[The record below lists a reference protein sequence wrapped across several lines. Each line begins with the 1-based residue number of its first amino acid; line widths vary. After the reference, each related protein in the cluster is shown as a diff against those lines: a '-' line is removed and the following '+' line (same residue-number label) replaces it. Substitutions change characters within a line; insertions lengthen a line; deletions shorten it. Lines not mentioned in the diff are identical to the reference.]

1 METTTAAAD
10 EVQEVAAPRA
20 SAALPKRCQLS
31 DERLLCIVECA
42 NAQNYPVLQHKHGKK
57 KKTQEQVLAQMM
69 LKPDLWKPPPSLETT
84 FAWLDKFVSKRKV
97 ETGARGDKD
106 HTGAGDEEAQDAEAA
121 GRDDV
126 DFNSPLSVAL
136 DEFIRMEQE
145 YFDDEDA
152 AKASNAARDKLGE
165 DLMAEAM
172 GGCKRPIFHQMAS
185 SSVDVNNKKKKTGG
199 DNREG
204 ISHFYG

>member
-10 EVQEVAAPRA
+10 EVQE
-20 SAALPKRCQLS
+20 
-31 DERLLCIVECA
+31 
-42 NAQNYPVLQHKHGKK
+42 HKHGKK

-121 GRDDV
+121 GR
-126 DFNSPLSVAL
+126 
-136 DEFIRMEQE
+136 
-145 YFDDEDA
+145 
-152 AKASNAARDKLGE
+152 
-165 DLMAEAM
+165 EATM
-172 GGCKRPIFHQMAS
+172 WTSTHL
-185 SSVDVNNKKKKTGG
+185 
-199 DNREG
+199 
-204 ISHFYG
+204 